1 MKKRLIW
8 MLALTLV
15 TALAAG
21 CGNGFGEK
29 DTTAAAATTA
39 NEETAA
45 ETETAGANGSAGSAA
60 SEAEGTAEAETT
72 AAPHYRDIMV
82 PYDELPVRKHLV
94 ILQNTLRNPRDGFYT
109 EATAP
114 VPETIAYK
122 DGQVQ
127 AYAMDYVL
135 AFLTEKPAGELTVT
149 NMSEEAV
156 MVSAE
161 EFAGMYVI
169 IDDFQSG
176 NPPVLVNPDTGLEIP
191 DFFYAVTAEG
201 EGIVSVV
208 TGTQYVVADLL
219 NMVGWDAEASYT
231 VCATDKF
238 HIPVEPDYIAV
249 GEIRGTLSGAVSGS
263 FGDMTIASGK
273 IGDVVIIQ
281 PLEQSN

>member
-1 MKKRLIW
+1 MKKVVIW
-8 MLALTLV
+8 MFALTLL
-15 TALAAG
+15 TALTAG
-21 CGNGFGEK
+21 CGNGSGEK
-29 DTTAAAATTA
+29 DTKTPVTTA
-39 NEETAA
+39 VGETAE
-45 ETETAGANGSAGSAA
+45 ETETAGGGDSAKAVTTEAA
-60 SEAEGTAEAETT
+60 GTAETETT

-82 PYDELPVRKHLV
+82 PYDELPVQKHLV

-109 EATAP
+109 EETAP

-122 DGQVQ
+122 DGEVQ

-135 AFLTEKPAGELTVT
+135 AFLTETPAGELTVT
-149 NMSEEAV
+149 NTAEEAV

-208 TGTQYVVADLL
+208 TGTQYAVADLL

-238 HIPVEPDYIAV
+238 HIPVEPDYIAI
-249 GEIRGTLSGAVSGS
+249 GDIRGTLSGAVSGS

-281 PLEQSN
+281 PLEKSN

>member
-1 MKKRLIW
+1 MKKVVIW
-8 MLALTLV
+8 MFALTLL
-15 TALAAG
+15 TALTAG
-21 CGNGFGEK
+21 CGNGSGEK
-29 DTTAAAATTA
+29 DTKTPVTTA
-39 NEETAA
+39 VGETAE
-45 ETETAGANGSAGSAA
+45 ETETAGGGDSAKAVTTEAA
-60 SEAEGTAEAETT
+60 GTAEKETT

-82 PYDELPVRKHLV
+82 PYDELPVQKHLV

-109 EATAP
+109 EETAP

-122 DGQVQ
+122 DGEVQ

-135 AFLTEKPAGELTVT
+135 AFLTETPAGELTVT
-149 NMSEEAV
+149 NTAEEAV

-161 EFAGMYVI
+161 EFAEMYVI

-208 TGTQYVVADLL
+208 TGTQYAVADLL

-238 HIPVEPDYIAV
+238 HIPVEPDYIAI
-249 GEIRGTLSGAVSGS
+249 GDIRGTLSGAVSGS

-281 PLEQSN
+281 PLEKSN

>member
-1 MKKRLIW
+1 MKKIVIW
-8 MLALTLV
+8 MLALTLL
-15 TALAAG
+15 TALTAG
-21 CGNGFGEK
+21 CGNGSGEK
-29 DTTAAAATTA
+29 DTGTPVTTAAG
-39 NEETAA
+39 ETAA
-45 ETETAGANGSAGSAA
+45 ETETAGGGDSAKAVTTEAA
-60 SEAEGTAEAETT
+60 GTAETETT

-82 PYDELPVRKHLV
+82 PYDELPVQKHLV

-109 EATAP
+109 EETAP

-122 DGQVQ
+122 DGEVQ

-135 AFLTEKPAGELTVT
+135 AFLTETPAGELTVT
-149 NMSEEAV
+149 NTAEEAV

-231 VCATDKF
+231 ICATDKF
-238 HIPVEPDYIAV
+238 HIPVEPDYIAI
-249 GEIRGTLSGAVSGS
+249 GDIRGTLSGAVSGS

-281 PLEQSN
+281 PLEKSN